1 VQRSVDRGCAG
12 LAIELRESGDI
23 IHILIISCPRGGV
36 AMFQF
41 EPPLKKIGL
50 TENPHQE
57 AVGPSMNKAHDPAA
71 SPTVWPIFQLL
82 FDQ

>member
-1 VQRSVDRGCAG
+1 MEKASNHLWPRVMRWHSVRVQRSVDRGCAG

-50 TENPHQE
+50 TENPASRRLSAHQ
-57 AVGPSMNKAHDPAA
+57 
-71 SPTVWPIFQLL
+71 
-82 FDQ
+82 